1 MLARSRLFVSSLQTQ
16 KRRIVVAR
24 VAGQLFPLGG
34 VGGTEK
40 LLLARGFHPPGEA
53 CPLGFDL

>member
-16 KRRIVVAR
+16 KQRIVAR

-40 LLLARGFHPPGEA
+40 LLLARGFHSPGEA
-53 CPLGFDL
+53 CHLGFDL